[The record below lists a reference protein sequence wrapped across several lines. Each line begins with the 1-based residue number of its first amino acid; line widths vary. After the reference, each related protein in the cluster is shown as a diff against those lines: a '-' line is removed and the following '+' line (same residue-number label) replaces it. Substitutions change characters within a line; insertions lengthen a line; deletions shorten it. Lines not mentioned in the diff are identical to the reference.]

1 MWFMSAEKGDRLFA
15 MRIAITDS
23 VSRTGRPSRT
33 SGTMGLNGVFPCVRS
48 SDSVTAENP
57 RSWLPVSPMKTVAG
71 CVLNRRNPKMEPA
84 SAKATSP
91 MTMSSSCQ
99 ARYPMQAKMSR
110 QMPPASPSSPSARL
124 MALVTPTIASTVS
137 GTQTHSGRT
146 VPSGS
151 SAPSVWIF
159 TPP

>member
-1 MWFMSAEKGDRLFA
+1 MSAEKGDRLFA
-15 MRIAITDS
+15 MRIAITDN
-23 VSRTGRPSRT
+23 VSRTGSPSRI
-33 SGTMGLNGVFPCVRS
+33 SGTMGLNGVSPCVRQ
-48 SDSVTAENP
+48 SDSVTAEKP

-84 SAKATSP
+84 SANATSP
-91 MTMSSSCQ
+91 MTTSSPCQ

-110 QMPPASPSSPSARL
+110 QMPPASPSSPSERL
-124 MALVTPTIASTVS
+124 TALVTPTIASTVI

-146 VPSGS
+146 APSGS
-151 SAPSVWIF
+151 SAPNEWIV